1 MLGQQRGEHC
11 DKRPGEQPM
20 VVDDDYC
27 DGHRR
32 TTLVACAGMVRT
44 IGAWAGPP
52 SPAGARDRSSA
63 ARTRRITLIDPY
75 RA

>member
-1 MLGQQRGEHC
+1 MLGQHRGEHR
-11 DKRPGEQPM
+11 DKWPGEQPM

-32 TTLVACAGMVRT
+32 TTLV
-44 IGAWAGPP
+44 P
-52 SPAGARDRSSA
+52 SRWPGSA
-63 ARTRRITLIDPY
+63 ARDPAALSAADTRRITLIDPN